1 MNQVNLTKPKWIRLY
16 TEKLFP
22 KIKEYENKQSELAI
36 RIRDIKKSVGQDF
49 KSDLIFDENK
59 SIVNDEKYHH
69 KEIDPFTV
77 LSLLNV
83 GTHANRLQMHNAFL
97 ELSEEE
103 GFGLED
109 IKNIPSSDG
118 QRAWY
123 YPYKVDFLQKS
134 KNDQR
139 FVCFLSR
146 LKSHVLL

>member
-1 MNQVNLTKPKWIRLY
+1 MLGLMT
-16 TEKLFP
+16 
-22 KIKEYENKQSELAI
+22 
-36 RIRDIKKSVGQDF
+36 
-49 KSDLIFDENK
+49 
-59 SIVNDEKYHH
+59 
-69 KEIDPFTV
+69 
-77 LSLLNV
+77 
-83 GTHANRLQMHNAFL
+83 NRLWQSDYNAFL

-139 FVCFLSR
+139 FVCFLST
-146 LKSHVLL
+146 LKSHVLLS